1 MWLLN
6 CVVCLRV
13 TCQRA
18 GAPLMEAV
26 SRHLEHFSAGLFEE
40 IMRFPYHVSGGSA
53 KGSGKPDTSHNV
65 RLEKRRLRLVHIRDQ
80 TLEYR

>member
-1 MWLLN
+1 MA
-6 CVVCLRV
+6 VDYLRM
-13 TCQRA
+13 CFCA

-26 SRHLEHFSAGLFEE
+26 SKHLEHFAGGLFEE
-40 IMRFPYHVSGGSA
+40 IMRFPYHVSGGGGA